1 MRYVDI
7 NPDIFYV
14 EPVASVYEVEVGS
27 VIQFMYDGKQKTAI
41 VLNPEWNGKLH
52 ALRLREIQMQTMQ
65 RLLESIRPDREE
77 KLVLAKYKESRYVK
91 DRPYRT
97 YIIDKISNVRK
108 VELAPAKPKPTPT
121 PKKTIQTKPKEVA
134 PKKYSMYEE

>member
-14 EPVASVYEVEVGS
+14 EPVGSVYEVEVGS
-27 VIQFMYDGKQKTAI
+27 VIQFMYDGRQKTVI

-52 ALRLREIQMQTMQ
+52 ALRLREIQIQTMQ

-77 KLVLAKYKESRYVK
+77 KLVLNKYKESRYVK

-97 YIIDKISNVRK
+97 YIIDKISSVRK
-108 VELAPAKPKPTPT
+108 VELAPDKPKPT
-121 PKKTIQTKPKEVA
+121 PKKTIQTKPKEVVT
-134 PKKYSMYEE
+134 KKYSMYEE